1 VRQGLVS
8 LGLHTAGLLAFVVA
22 GFLIAAV
29 AGFLVLGAACLILE
43 NLTREDHP

>member
-1 VRQGLVS
+1 VS

-22 GFLIAAV
+22 GFLVAAV
-29 AGFLVLGAACLILE
+29 AGFIVLGAACILME